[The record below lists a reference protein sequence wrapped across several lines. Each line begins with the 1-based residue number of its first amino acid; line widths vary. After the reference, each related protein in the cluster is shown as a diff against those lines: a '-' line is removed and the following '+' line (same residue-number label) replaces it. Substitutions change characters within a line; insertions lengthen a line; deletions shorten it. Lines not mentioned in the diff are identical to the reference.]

1 MVRFGVYDF
10 VECYL
15 WPQSRASPASGDLR
29 RRTESLHGKA
39 ALTDLAPAIAPIAL
53 SGFDDALGLR
63 APIGG
68 KRAADVVALLKFA
81 FRVPTNIPFVA
92 FVRLYQFTS
101 RSHWFLL

>member
-1 MVRFGVYDF
+1 MATLKGLARFWRLKETYRS
-10 VECYL
+10 
-15 WPQSRASPASGDLR
+15 PSRESRFDGPSAGDR
-29 RRTESLHGKA
+29 
-39 ALTDLAPAIAPIAL
+39 PIAL